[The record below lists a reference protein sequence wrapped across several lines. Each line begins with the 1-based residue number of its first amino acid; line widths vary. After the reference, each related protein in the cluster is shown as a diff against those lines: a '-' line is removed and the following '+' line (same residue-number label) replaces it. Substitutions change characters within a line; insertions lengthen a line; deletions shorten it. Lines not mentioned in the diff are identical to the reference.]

1 MRVTMIS
8 ASFTKYASFSLQL
21 QSGNHFGSAAKS
33 VWRSIVSGLL
43 LSKSVFILAFLLNLL
58 ALPNSPWFAYWRVGV
73 HVPLHTI
80 APASFGSKVSVSPHI
95 QSSPRTRA
103 GLKHMLYPDFF
114 FFYFLVAR
122 SLATVKKGGTA
133 PFGCAP
139 SRRESNNCQR
149 HFYLLVIVFW
159 LRSPGQLKSLWSKT
173 ESRRLSQ
180 AWESR
185 MNKTYRRGNCSS
197 GDRPKSGW
205 SAEKSIFVFDTYSQR
220 INQTPFPKKKKK
232 ETKNLSEK
240 AVGGCHQ
247 QSWKLMLCNF
257 CLWCRWELR
266 WHNGSEL
273 LGAWTTSDARE
284 RSRAI
289 TTFILH
295 KKKEKEKKNTL
306 LPRSTLIPQICR
318 QTKKKTMLP
327 VWLNFSWGFACPQK
341 LMMLRQMRYDS
352 PSLLP
357 GPAG

>member
-1 MRVTMIS
+1 M
-8 ASFTKYASFSLQL
+8 
-21 QSGNHFGSAAKS
+21 
-33 VWRSIVSGLL
+33 
-43 LSKSVFILAFLLNLL
+43 
-58 ALPNSPWFAYWRVGV
+58 
-73 HVPLHTI
+73 
-80 APASFGSKVSVSPHI
+80 SPHI
-95 QSSPRTRA
+95 RAHTLSP
-103 GLKHMLYPDFF
+103 
-114 FFYFLVAR
+114 FLFSLTVAR

-133 PFGCAP
+133 PFECTP

-173 ESRRLSQ
+173 ESRQLSQ

-185 MNKTYRRGNCSS
+185 TNKTYRRGNCSS
-197 GDRPKSGW
+197 GDRVKSGR
-205 SAEKSIFVFDTYSQR
+205 SAEKSIVVFDTYSQR
-220 INQTPFPKKKKK
+220 INQTPFPKKKKEK
-232 ETKNLSEK
+232 KNLSEK

-284 RSRAI
+284 RSHAI

-295 KKKEKEKKNTL
+295 KEEKNKKTKKNTL
-306 LPRSTLIPQICR
+306 LPRSTLIPQIWR
-318 QTKKKTMLP
+318 QTKNKTMLP

-341 LMMLRQMRYDS
+341 LVMLRQMWYDS